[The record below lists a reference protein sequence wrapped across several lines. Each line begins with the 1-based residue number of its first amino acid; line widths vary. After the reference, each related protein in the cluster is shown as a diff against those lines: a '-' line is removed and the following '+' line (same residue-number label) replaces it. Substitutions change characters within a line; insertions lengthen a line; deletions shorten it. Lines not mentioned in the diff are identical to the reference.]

1 MQERQ
6 VARKIDIKTI
16 NRGNFVQ
23 IERKSEEDRYL
34 PNYIEVNGMKIS
46 RVRVLATVIDKFVSE
61 DGNYATLTLDDTTDT
76 IRCKIFMN
84 SNFSDN
90 ISRQNLIDLE
100 AINNI
105 EKGDLIDVIGKIK
118 EYNEERYIQ
127 PEIIVK
133 IEDPNFE
140 VLRKLEIEKY

>member
-90 ISRQNLIDLE
+90 LSRQNLIDLE

-105 EKGDLIDVIGKIK
+105 EKGDLIDVIGKIR

>member
-16 NRGNFVQ
+16 NSGNFVQ

>member
-90 ISRQNLIDLE
+90 LSRQNLIDLE
-100 AINNI
+100 TINNI

>member
-105 EKGDLIDVIGKIK
+105 EKGDLIDVIGKIR